1 MINQLFYTN
10 SMCLSILSRWLVF
23 FKTILKKNF
32 ILFLTMFWYKNPD
45 SSQFE
50 CITLSIQQKKYR
62 CLTVSYVVRLLRI
75 HLVKLSMHLSSTS
88 RTFSR
93 HQLHFSSTPSMILTE
108 MVQILFVDTPSVFVR
123 VSPLLFL
130 MACGST
136 SLIMMHL
143 LSLSSLL
150 RGTQG
155 VWSIDEWEDLIRPS
169 KCLWFN

>member
-1 MINQLFYTN
+1 
-10 SMCLSILSRWLVF
+10 
-23 FKTILKKNF
+23 
-32 ILFLTMFWYKNPD
+32 
-45 SSQFE
+45 
-50 CITLSIQQKKYR
+50 
-62 CLTVSYVVRLLRI
+62 
-75 HLVKLSMHLSSTS
+75 
-88 RTFSR
+88 
-93 HQLHFSSTPSMILTE
+93 
-108 MVQILFVDTPSVFVR
+108 
-123 VSPLLFL
+123 

>member
-1 MINQLFYTN
+1 MNQLYYIN
-10 SMCLSILSRWLVF
+10 SMCLSILSRGLVF
-23 FKTILKKNF
+23 FRTKLKKISFYFSPSFNLKILTRNNF
-32 ILFLTMFWYKNPD
+32 NASLYMFSYSP
-45 SSQFE
+45 
-50 CITLSIQQKKYR
+50 KKYR
-62 CLTVSYVVRLLRI
+62 CLTVSNVVRLLRI
-75 HLVKLSMHLSSTS
+75 HLEKLSMHLSSTS

-108 MVQILFVDTPSVFVR
+108 EVQILFVDTPSVSVR
-123 VSPLLFL
+123 VPPLLFL

-155 VWSIDEWEDLIRPS
+155 MRSIDE
-169 KCLWFN
+169 